1 MKLMLHGRS
10 LVYEE
15 AGHGQATIFVHGYPL
30 DHTMWKPQLQGLR
43 VHVRCIA
50 PDLRGFGESEGT
62 GESSSMDD
70 FASDL
75 VGLMDELRVE
85 RAALCGL
92 SMGGYVA
99 LAFAEHWPDRLSGL
113 VLANTRSGADSEAAR
128 EARLKSATTAQ
139 EQGADAIVD
148 GLLPRM
154 LAESTRAQRPEVSEQ
169 VRQMMARQPVSG
181 IAGALRG
188 MAGRPD
194 RTSVLSRIRC
204 PALVITG
211 SADALIPPSE
221 SEAMA
226 AAIPGAKLVIIPE
239 AGHLSNLEQ
248 PEAFNAALRE
258 FFLRL
263 R

>member
-75 VGLMDELRVE
+75 VALMDYLQIE
-85 RAALCGL
+85 RAVVCGL

-99 LAFAEHWPDRLSGL
+99 LAFAEHWPDRLAGL
-113 VLANTRSGADSEAAR
+113 ILANTRSGADSEAGRAGR
-128 EARLKSATTAQ
+128 MAAVKVAE
-139 EQGADAIVD
+139 EQGAGAIAES
-148 GLLPRM
+148 LLPK
-154 LAESTRAQRPEVSEQ
+154 LLGEKTRNENPELVER
-169 VRQMMARQPVSG
+169 VRAMMTRQPVEG
-181 IAGALRG
+181 ITAALRG
-188 MAGRPD
+188 MAARPD
-194 RTSVLSRIRC
+194 RTPLL
-204 PALVITG
+204 A
-211 SADALIPPSE
+211 
-221 SEAMA
+221 
-226 AAIPGAKLVIIPE
+226 
-239 AGHLSNLEQ
+239 
-248 PEAFNAALRE
+248 
-258 FFLRL
+258 RL
-263 R
+263 Q